1 MMTRMEQVFQH
12 LRRVGCRLTDGQ
24 LLERFVRRREC
35 AALELLVQRHGP
47 MVWAVCRRIL
57 PNYHDAED
65 AFQATFLVL
74 ARKASSVKPREMVGN
89 WLYGVARQ
97 TAMKAR
103 ATTAKQRARERQVP
117 EMPEPAVTERD
128 ARGDFQPF
136 LDEELS
142 RLPDKYRVAIVLC
155 DLEGRTRKEVAQQ
168 LGCPEGTLAA
178 RLTRGRAMLAKRLVA
193 RGLTLSTAALTG
205 SFSRQVQAVPMSVMS
220 STLAAMTLVAAGEAV
235 SGVVSANAIALAE
248 GVVRTMLR
256 SKIKI
261 VTATLLLVAILG
273 GGMVGLTNQ
282 TPVIAGDDPPLPV
295 APVQVASNERNA
307 ELANEA
313 EEPDEPVRQD
323 SLDGKWDDVE
333 HEGAWFRFQG
343 SMLTWHPN
351 PSQRREDA
359 VKPVTEKWTC
369 RYDLT
374 QTPMTID
381 LFHKKGTD
389 RGIFVVE
396 RGTLFVA
403 LARTGE
409 ARPTKIQRDNDTTL
423 LVLRRAKPKT
433 GGPVLDIAHAFLVR
447 VDVKEGKITAA
458 VPKNTSDEYPLQYR
472 YWLLS
477 NKGAGDL
484 NLTGP
489 RLVDIPVRLEGGKN
503 ALRLTDLQPGQ
514 VVSLQLACDTKSG
527 LTVIGIH
534 ADKKP

>member
-1 MMTRMEQVFQH
+1 
-12 LRRVGCRLTDGQ
+12 
-24 LLERFVRRREC
+24 
-35 AALELLVQRHGP
+35 
-47 MVWAVCRRIL
+47 MVWAACRRIL
-57 PNYHDAED
+57 TNYHDAED

-74 ARKASSVKPREMVGN
+74 ARKASTVKPREMVGN

-97 TAMKAR
+97 TAMKAM
-103 ATTAKQRARERQVP
+103 ATTAKQRGRERQVP
-117 EMPEPAVTERD
+117 DMPEPAVTEQD
-128 ARGDFQPF
+128 WGDFQPF
-136 LDEELS
+136 LDEELG

-178 RLTRGRAMLAKRLVA
+178 RVSRGRAMLAKRLVA
-193 RGLTLSTAALTG
+193 RGLTLSTAVLTG
-205 SFSRQVQAVPMSVMS
+205 AFSRQVQAVPISVMS
-220 STLAAMTLVAAGEAV
+220 STLTAMTLVAAGKAV

-248 GVVRTMLR
+248 GVIRTMLR
-256 SKIKI
+256 NKIKL

-273 GGMVGLTNQ
+273 GGMLGLTHQ
-282 TPVIAGDDPPLPV
+282 TPVIAGDDLQASVSPTPV
-295 APVQVASNERNA
+295 AEP
-307 ELANEA
+307 ANDA
-313 EEPDEPVRQD
+313 DEPDEPIRQD
-323 SLDGKWDDVE
+323 SLDGRWDDVE

-343 SMLTWHPN
+343 STLTWHPN

-359 VKPVTEKWTC
+359 ATPVVEKWTC

-396 RGTLFVA
+396 RGTLFIA

-409 ARPTKIQRDNDTTL
+409 ARPTKIERDDDTTL
-423 LVLRRAKPKT
+423 LVLRRARPKT

-458 VPKNTSDEYPLQYR
+458 VPKNTSDEYRLQYH
-472 YWLLS
+472 YWLS
-477 NKGAGDL
+477 KEGAGDL
-484 NLTGP
+484 SGTGP

-503 ALRLTDLQPGQ
+503 ALRLTDLRPGQ
-514 VVSLQLACDTKSG
+514 VVSLQLAWDTKSG
-527 LTVIGIH
+527 LTVTGIH
-534 ADKKP
+534 FDKKP